1 MSKKASTKVQLNN
14 RIFSVMDMK
23 NPKAKA
29 LYIAIYVYVIILCIC
44 SAVPI
49 LWTVLSATKDIDE
62 FYRIPPTILPQS
74 FHPEK
79 FLECWKKFDF
89 TKYYL
94 NTFFIAMGYVVFGII
109 SNGFMAYAL
118 SRLKPKGY
126 KLILT
131 LFLWTMLMPGSL
143 AAQMKNIVNFPLL
156 NINLTNTP
164 WPMWIMAAG
173 SPFMVIWFKGYFDT
187 IPSAIIESAK
197 IDGATNV
204 TIFAKIVMPM
214 AKPIILTQAI
224 MTFNSAWQDYFWPML
239 LLKDK
244 SIQTIMVRVLA
255 MQGALAVDEQ
265 MVMLTLVMIPPI
277 IFFIIMQKY
286 LVGNANEGGVKG

>member
-1 MSKKASTKVQLNN
+1 MSKKASSKERLNN
-14 RIFSVMDMK
+14 RILSIMDMK
-23 NPKAKA
+23 NPKIKA
-29 LYIAIYVYVIILCIC
+29 LYTIIYIYVIILCLC
-44 SAVPI
+44 AAVPI
-49 LWTVLSATKDIDE
+49 LWTLVSATKNIDE
-62 FYRIPPTILPQS
+62 FYRIPPTIIPQS

-79 FLECWKKFDF
+79 FLEGWKKFSF

-94 NTFFIAMGYVVFGII
+94 NTAFVALGYVVFGII

-131 LFLWTMLMPGSL
+131 LFLWTMMLPGSM

-156 NINLTNTP
+156 HINLTNTP

-187 IPSAIIESAK
+187 IPLSIIESAK

-204 TIFAKIVMPM
+204 TIFRRIVMPM

-244 SIQTIMVRVLA
+244 NIQTIMVRVLA
-255 MQGALAVDEQ
+255 MQGSLAVDEQ

-286 LVGNANEGGVKG
+286 LIGNENEGGVKG

>member
-1 MSKKASTKVQLNN
+1 MSKKASSKEQLNN
-14 RIFSVMDMK
+14 RVLSVMDMK
-23 NPKAKA
+23 SPKIKA
-29 LYIAIYVYVIILCIC
+29 LYTIIYIYVIILCLC
-44 SAVPI
+44 AAVPI
-49 LWTVLSATKDIDE
+49 LWTLVSATKDIDE
-62 FYRIPPTILPQS
+62 FYRIPPTIIPQS

-79 FLECWKKFDF
+79 FLEGWKKFSF

-94 NTFFIAMGYVVFGII
+94 NTAFVALGYVVFGII

-131 LFLWTMLMPGSL
+131 LFLWTMMMPGSI

-156 NINLTNTP
+156 HVNLTNTP

-187 IPSAIIESAK
+187 IPLSIIESAK
-197 IDGATNV
+197 MDGATNV
-204 TIFAKIVMPM
+204 TIFGRIVMPM

-255 MQGALAVDEQ
+255 MQGSLAVDEQ

-286 LVGNANEGGVKG
+286 LIGNENEGGVKG

>member
-1 MSKKASTKVQLNN
+1 MSKKASSKERLNN
-14 RIFSVMDMK
+14 RILSIMDMK
-23 NPKAKA
+23 NPKIKA
-29 LYIAIYVYVIILCIC
+29 LYTIIYIYVIILCLC
-44 SAVPI
+44 AAVPI
-49 LWTVLSATKDIDE
+49 LWTLVSATKNIDE
-62 FYRIPPTILPQS
+62 FYRIPPTIIPQS

-79 FLECWKKFDF
+79 FLEGWKKFSF

-94 NTFFIAMGYVVFGII
+94 NTAFVALGYVVFGII

-131 LFLWTMLMPGSL
+131 LFLWTMMLPGSM

-156 NINLTNTP
+156 HINLTNTP

-187 IPSAIIESAK
+187 IPLSIIESAK

-204 TIFAKIVMPM
+204 TIFRRIVMPM

-224 MTFNSAWQDYFWPML
+224 ITFNSAWQDYFWPML

-244 SIQTIMVRVLA
+244 NIQTIMVRVLA
-255 MQGALAVDEQ
+255 MQGSLAVDEQ

-286 LVGNANEGGVKG
+286 LIGNENEGGVKG

>member
-1 MSKKASTKVQLNN
+1 MSKKASSKERLNN
-14 RIFSVMDMK
+14 RILSIMDMK
-23 NPKAKA
+23 NPKIKA
-29 LYIAIYVYVIILCIC
+29 LYTIIYIYVIILCLC
-44 SAVPI
+44 AAVPI
-49 LWTVLSATKDIDE
+49 LWTLVSATKNIDE
-62 FYRIPPTILPQS
+62 FYRIPPTIIPQS

-79 FLECWKKFDF
+79 FLEGWKKFSF

-94 NTFFIAMGYVVFGII
+94 NTAFVALGYVVFGII

-131 LFLWTMLMPGSL
+131 LFLWTMMLPGSM

-156 NINLTNTP
+156 HINLTNTP

-187 IPSAIIESAK
+187 IPLSIIESAK

-204 TIFAKIVMPM
+204 TIFGRIVMPM

-244 SIQTIMVRVLA
+244 NIQTIMVRVLA
-255 MQGALAVDEQ
+255 MQGSLAVDEQ

-286 LVGNANEGGVKG
+286 LIGNENEGGVKG

>member
-29 LYIAIYVYVIILCIC
+29 LYTAIYVYVIILCIC

-79 FLECWKKFDF
+79 FLEGWKKFNF
-89 TKYYL
+89 TKYYS

-131 LFLWTMLMPGSL
+131 LFLWTMMLPGSI

-204 TIFAKIVMPM
+204 TIFAKIVVPM

-255 MQGALAVDEQ
+255 MQGSLAVDEQ

>member
-1 MSKKASTKVQLNN
+1 MSKKASSKERLNN
-14 RIFSVMDMK
+14 RILSIMDMK
-23 NPKAKA
+23 NPKIKA
-29 LYIAIYVYVIILCIC
+29 LYTIIYIYVIILCLC
-44 SAVPI
+44 AAVPI
-49 LWTVLSATKDIDE
+49 LWTLVSATKNIDE
-62 FYRIPPTILPQS
+62 FYRIPPTIIPQS

-79 FLECWKKFDF
+79 FLEGWKKFSF

-94 NTFFIAMGYVVFGII
+94 NTAFVALGYVVFGII

-131 LFLWTMLMPGSL
+131 LFLWTMMLPGSI

-156 NINLTNTP
+156 HINLTNTP

-187 IPSAIIESAK
+187 IPLSIIESAK

-204 TIFAKIVMPM
+204 TIFRRIVVPM

-244 SIQTIMVRVLA
+244 NIQTIMVRVLA
-255 MQGALAVDEQ
+255 IQGSLAVDEQ

-286 LVGNANEGGVKG
+286 LIGNENEGGVKG

>member
-1 MSKKASTKVQLNN
+1 MSKKASSKERLNN
-14 RIFSVMDMK
+14 RILSIMDMK
-23 NPKAKA
+23 NPKIKA
-29 LYIAIYVYVIILCIC
+29 LYTIIYIYVIILCLC
-44 SAVPI
+44 AAVPI
-49 LWTVLSATKDIDE
+49 LWTLVSATKNIDE
-62 FYRIPPTILPQS
+62 FYRIPPTIIPQS

-79 FLECWKKFDF
+79 FLEGWKKFSF

-94 NTFFIAMGYVVFGII
+94 NTAFVALGYAVFGII

-131 LFLWTMLMPGSL
+131 LFLWTMMLPGSI

-156 NINLTNTP
+156 HINLTNTP

-187 IPSAIIESAK
+187 IPLSIIESAK

-204 TIFAKIVMPM
+204 TIFRRIVVPM

-244 SIQTIMVRVLA
+244 NIQTIMVRVLA
-255 MQGALAVDEQ
+255 IQGSLAVDEQ

-286 LVGNANEGGVKG
+286 LIGNENEGGVKG

>member
-1 MSKKASTKVQLNN
+1 M
-14 RIFSVMDMK
+14 
-23 NPKAKA
+23 
-29 LYIAIYVYVIILCIC
+29 
-44 SAVPI
+44 
-49 LWTVLSATKDIDE
+49 
-62 FYRIPPTILPQS
+62 
-74 FHPEK
+74 
-79 FLECWKKFDF
+79 
-89 TKYYL
+89 
-94 NTFFIAMGYVVFGII
+94 FGII

-131 LFLWTMLMPGSL
+131 LFLWTMMLPGSM

-156 NINLTNTP
+156 HINLTNTP

-187 IPSAIIESAK
+187 IPLSIIESAK

-204 TIFAKIVMPM
+204 TIFGRIVMPM

-244 SIQTIMVRVLA
+244 NIQTIMVRVLA
-255 MQGALAVDEQ
+255 MQGSLAVDEQ
-265 MVMLTLVMIPPI
+265 MVLLTLVMIPPI

-286 LVGNANEGGVKG
+286 LIGNENEGGVKG